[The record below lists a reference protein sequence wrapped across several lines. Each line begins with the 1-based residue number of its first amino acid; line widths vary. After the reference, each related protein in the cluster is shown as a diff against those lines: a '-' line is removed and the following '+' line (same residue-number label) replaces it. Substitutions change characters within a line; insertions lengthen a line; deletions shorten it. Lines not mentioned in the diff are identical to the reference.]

1 MQNKP
6 QTPPHYSALIERLR
20 TADWIMRVL
29 CVGSFLLWLGGQ
41 NGLLFSIF
49 LGAASLVL
57 LVLQQN
63 LQDISIAPVPNAFTD
78 PPLLGWKYSKE
89 EWQDYLKSGYRKK
102 RGQTIFLA
110 FWTLSIAAGVS
121 AYFASKNAPEEQAAL
136 FWPMVAFF
144 GLVLL
149 ALFTWFGYHR
159 LAYLAAQQT
168 PPGEFYLSDGMLWT
182 SFGHFMLWGSSLG
195 RGNLVKLG
203 LLEGKPSRLRF
214 VFLMGI
220 SSRRQPVVIEFPVPT
235 AQINNTRKALKHPT
249 LSPYV

>member
-1 MQNKP
+1 
-6 QTPPHYSALIERLR
+6 
-20 TADWIMRVL
+20 L

-63 LQDISIAPVPNAFTD
+63 LEDISIVPVPNTFTD
-78 PPLLGWKYSKE
+78 PPILGWTYSGD
-89 EWQDYLKSGYRKK
+89 EWEDYIGSEYRRK
-102 RGQTIFLA
+102 RFQTVFLA
-110 FWTLSIAAGVS
+110 FWTFGVAAGVS
-121 AYFASKNAPEEQAAL
+121 AYLASKNAPEEQATL

-149 ALFTWFGYHR
+149 ALLVWFWYHR

-168 PPGEFYLSDGMLWT
+168 PPGEFYLNDGILWT

-195 RGNLVKLG
+195 RGNLVKIG
-203 LLEGKPSRLRF
+203 LIEGKPSRLRF
-214 VFLMGI
+214 VFLVGI
-220 SSRRQPVVIEFPVPT
+220 GSRRQPVVIEFPVPT
-235 AQINNTRKALKHPT
+235 AQTDNTRNALKHPAIS
-249 LSPYV
+249 LFV